1 MNSAGCCGP
10 RSGRDLIGDRDFGLI
25 DDGVSNISVLQLGG
39 CLQDSAP
46 PQPRTEH
53 HGESHS
59 GDDTDG
65 SIGAGGAGGS
75 AIALIQAGLCL
86 GHLQVLSR
94 YARTTVVIQREKK
107 RGITTM
113 RFLTNLVLM
122 EEDLIPAIEVDP
134 NSVTPG
140 VIGFIMTFGVM
151 IAVLLLVLDMVRR
164 VRRVRY
170 RQEIADK
177 LDGVTPPAEDR

>member
-1 MNSAGCCGP
+1 
-10 RSGRDLIGDRDFGLI
+10 
-25 DDGVSNISVLQLGG
+25 
-39 CLQDSAP
+39 
-46 PQPRTEH
+46 
-53 HGESHS
+53 
-59 GDDTDG
+59 
-65 SIGAGGAGGS
+65 
-75 AIALIQAGLCL
+75 
-86 GHLQVLSR
+86 
-94 YARTTVVIQREKK
+94 
-107 RGITTM
+107 
-113 RFLTNLVLM
+113 M

-177 LDGVTPPAEDR
+177 LDGVTQLTEDR